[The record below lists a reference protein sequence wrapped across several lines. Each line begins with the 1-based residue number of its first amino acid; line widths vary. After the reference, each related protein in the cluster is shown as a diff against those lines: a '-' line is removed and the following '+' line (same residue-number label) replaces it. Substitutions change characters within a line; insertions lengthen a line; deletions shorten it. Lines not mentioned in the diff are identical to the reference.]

1 MYENVSLGM
10 DAFASTAPPPS
21 LCLSTLSTPRR
32 LGRLDAL
39 RPYAC
44 ASKLQF
50 YLYSFMGI
58 IPDAVKRIVSGV
70 FVKIISW
77 CVLLVTEYFHG
88 EQKYAPLPRKQHY

>member
-21 LCLSTLSTPRR
+21 LGLSTPSAPRR
-32 LGRLDAL
+32 LGRLDVL
-39 RPYAC
+39 RPYAW
-44 ASKLQF
+44 ASKLLF

-77 CVLLVTEYFHG
+77 CVLPVSQYFHG
-88 EQKYAPLPRKQHY
+88 